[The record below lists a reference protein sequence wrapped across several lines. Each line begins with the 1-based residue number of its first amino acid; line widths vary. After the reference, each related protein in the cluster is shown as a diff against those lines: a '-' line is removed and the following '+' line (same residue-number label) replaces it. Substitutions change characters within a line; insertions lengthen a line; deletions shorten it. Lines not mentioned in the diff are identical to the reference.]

1 MLRMGE
7 PPKTSKNL
15 GVKKTL
21 GGPPLARAGNL
32 APAGAWPICSAGAH
46 THTHTHARTSRCGS
60 VRRPPSRATFVVVYH
75 YSALR
80 VVTATTLGKFPP

>member
-7 PPKTSKNL
+7 APKTYKNL

-21 GGPPLARAGNL
+21 GGAPLARAGNL

-46 THTHTHARTSRCGS
+46 THTHTRTSRCGS
-60 VRRPPSRATFVVVYH
+60 VRRLPSRVTFVVVYH